1 MRGGGGVDGGVE
13 LRDVFGV
20 DRWGGDIHCGGRVTV
35 GQGVVGVAGARPVRR
50 GDVGPGAGAD
60 AVRDASAGAAEAGS
74 GGSWGGGGGIAFQG
88 VSGGGAVLGFHAAR
102 VPGVRAEEQGAGV
115 DGRD

>member
-1 MRGGGGVDGGVE
+1 MRGGGGVDGWVE
-13 LRDVFGV
+13 LRDVLGV
-20 DRWGGDIHCGGRVTV
+20 DRWGGYTLWGESNSWA
-35 GQGVVGVAGARPVRR
+35 GVVGVAGAGPVRR